1 MRMFFSKKKPI
12 GNTRRSKQAVKPVRK
27 PMRWVKPMLQGLAVS
42 SAVVIAGF
50 GVWKL
55 NEKLSIS
62 YWDIEAASHI
72 KPQIQAYLAKQQDLD
87 FWHTRADV
95 LHDELLL
102 EVPDIQ
108 TLQVQRILPD
118 GLLVKAKART
128 PMALWKDEQ
137 KQMVM
142 LVDAFGY
149 AYRALHRGE
158 ASDLPLL
165 RVQAD
170 ELPQATKL
178 LLALNQFDVR
188 KLMQLSEVIVSDSGW
203 HLNFAKGEQ
212 WNINPSNLEQ
222 HVTQI
227 INVLGLPRW
236 AKGHWRIDTRI
247 PERWFI
253 RPAKQ
258 EVI

>member
-1 MRMFFSKKKPI
+1 MRLPFTQKKEV
-12 GNTRRSKQAVKPVRK
+12 GNARRSKPVVKPVRK
-27 PMRWVKPMLQGLAVS
+27 PMRWVKPMLQGIGVS
-42 SAVVIAGF
+42 AAVVLAGF
-50 GVWKL
+50 GMWKL

-72 KPQIQAYLAKQQDLD
+72 QPQIEAYLAKQQDLD
-87 FWHTRADV
+87 FWHTRADI
-95 LHDELLL
+95 LHDELLV

-108 TLQVQRILPD
+108 ALEVQRILPD

-137 KQMVM
+137 NQQVM
-142 LVDAFGY
+142 LVDEHGVV
-149 AYRALHRGE
+149 YRALERGE

-170 ELPQATKL
+170 ELFHATQL
-178 LLALNQFDVR
+178 LLALNKYDVR
-188 KLMQLSEVIVSDSGW
+188 KLMQLSEVVVADSGW
-203 HLNFAKGEQ
+203 HLNFSKGEQ
-212 WNINPSNLEQ
+212 WKINPNNLEQ

-236 AKGHWRIDTRI
+236 AKGHWRIDARI
-247 PERWFI
+247 SERWFI